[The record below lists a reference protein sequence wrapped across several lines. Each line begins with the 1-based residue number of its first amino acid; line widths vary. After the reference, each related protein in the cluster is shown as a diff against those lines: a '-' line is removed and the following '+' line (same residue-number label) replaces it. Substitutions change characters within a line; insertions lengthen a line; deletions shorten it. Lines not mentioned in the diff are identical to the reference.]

1 MNLTDFVKAVSQE
14 DFGKSFNHVAVWNT
28 KLRSSGGRFFPADG
42 HLDFNP
48 KIYDTFG
55 LDVFRKIVRHELC
68 HYHLYFAGKGYKH
81 ADADFKDLLKAVDGL
96 RYALP
101 LTKCSCQPLPLPTM
115 WTRLPP
121 KAPYQH
127 PKIPLRPLSRQ
138 VAYDKMRISC
148 ANNEPH

>member
-96 RYALP
+96 RYAPSLSP
-101 LTKCSCQPLPLPTM
+101 NAPANHYRCQQCGQDYH
-115 WTRLPP
+115 R
-121 KAPYQH
+121 K
-127 PKIPLRPLSRQ
+127 R
-138 VAYDKMRISC
+138 RINTQKYRC
-148 ANNEPH
+148 GRCQGKLLMIK